1 MTTLSSPIPLST
13 PSEQAL
19 AYFTAKLNRDHVT
32 LMRDFKWTL
41 EECQALDVEQQDH
54 AANKLLAAGNILNRK
69 TPQPVAAPV
78 KAESPM
84 GNTDQPDTDS
94 DVTTSTSVTTATPS
108 ARTKPLFFT
117 SVATAQ
123 NHLVAQR
130 AAAAKAVA

>member
-69 TPQPVAAPV
+69 TPQPVATPV
-78 KAESPM
+78 KAESPTS
-84 GNTDQPDTDS
+84 NTDQPDS
-94 DVTTSTSVTTATPS
+94 EVTTSTDIVTQSPPAP
-108 ARTKPLFFT
+108 TKPLFFT
-117 SVATAQ
+117 SVSAAQ

-130 AAAAKAVA
+130 SAAAKAVA

>member
-69 TPQPVAAPV
+69 TPQPVATPV
-78 KAESPM
+78 KAESPTS
-84 GNTDQPDTDS
+84 NTDQTDPE
-94 DVTTSTSVTTATPS
+94 VTTSTNTVTKSPPASATPTFQRH
-108 ARTKPLFFT
+108 AGLT
-117 SVATAQ
+117 SRFAP
-123 NHLVAQR
+123 
-130 AAAAKAVA
+130 KAVA

>member
-69 TPQPVAAPV
+69 TPQPVATPV
-78 KAESPM
+78 KAESPTS
-84 GNTDQPDTDS
+84 NTDQTAS
-94 DVTTSTSVTTATPS
+94 ADVTTSTNTVTKSLPASATPTFQRH
-108 ARTKPLFFT
+108 AGLT
-117 SVATAQ
+117 SRFAP
-123 NHLVAQR
+123 
-130 AAAAKAVA
+130 KAVA

>member
-69 TPQPVAAPV
+69 TPQPVATPV

-84 GNTDQPDTDS
+84 SNTNQPDS
-94 DVTTSTSVTTATPS
+94 EVTTSTDIVTQSSP

-117 SVATAQ
+117 TVSA
-123 NHLVAQR
+123 AQR
-130 AAAAKAVA
+130 ATAKAVA

>member
-69 TPQPVAAPV
+69 TPQPVATPV
-78 KAESPM
+78 KAESPTS
-84 GNTDQPDTDS
+84 NTDQTDPE
-94 DVTTSTSVTTATPS
+94 VTTSTNAVTKSPPASATPTFQRH
-108 ARTKPLFFT
+108 AGLT
-117 SVATAQ
+117 SQFAPKVVA
-123 NHLVAQR
+123 
-130 AAAAKAVA
+130 